1 MKVILTT
8 NIKKIGK
15 IGDSVTVKDGYAR
28 NLNLAK
34 AGFTSGPCLLKDTM
48 QLKSFCNNN
57 FQLGSAAMQINEN
70 IPNLIINKI
79 KDIKNYKK
87 KKIGVLGLAFKGETD
102 DIRDSL
108 SIELIK
114 LLKKNKIKY
123 FSNDPYY
130 KFKNNTPVS
139 KLIDK
144 SNIII
149 LAIPH
154 KVYSKLK
161 IPKNK
166 IFINIW
172 Q

>member
-1 MKVILTT
+1 MKNKT
-8 NIKKIGK
+8 IG
-15 IGDSVTVKDGYAR
+15 I
-28 NLNLAK
+28 
-34 AGFTSGPCLLKDTM
+34 
-48 QLKSFCNNN
+48 
-57 FQLGSAAMQINEN
+57 
-70 IPNLIINKI
+70 
-79 KDIKNYKK
+79 
-87 KKIGVLGLAFKGETD
+87 LGLSFKAETD

-114 LLKKNKIKY
+114 ILEKNKIKHL
-123 FSNDPYY
+123 SNDPYH
-130 KFKNNTPVS
+130 KFKNNTSIS

-166 IFINIW
+166 IFLNIW